1 MLITSILSNTP
12 VWVWVLLAFLVQR
25 GLKARHPQE
34 MPPWR
39 ALIIPGVFLAWSLIA
54 ICNQLVDWSTALA
67 AFAVALAFGF
77 AAGWINT
84 LRLPAARYNP
94 ETGLMWRPGSAMTL
108 VLIVVAFCAKYTLN
122 VALAMEPQL
131 AAQVGFAL
139 LFGAIAGLVS
149 GAFWGGTALQFRRA
163 FAPRAVLL

>member
-1 MLITSILSNTP
+1 
-12 VWVWVLLAFLVQR
+12 
-25 GLKARHPQE
+25 
-34 MPPWR
+34 
-39 ALIIPGVFLAWSLIA
+39 
-54 ICNQLVDWSTALA
+54 
-67 AFAVALAFGF
+67 
-77 AAGWINT
+77 
-84 LRLPAARYNP
+84 
-94 ETGLMWRPGSAMTL
+94 MWRPGSAMTL

-131 AAQVGFAL
+131 AAQVGFAM